1 MNEPRSVLI
10 IGAGVAGARCAETL
24 RTEGY
29 DGRVTLVGE
38 EPIGPYER
46 PALSKEFLAGER
58 STSQLL
64 LRPPDYWPHKGI
76 DLVLGRRIDVVR
88 RRAGEV
94 VVIATGARARRIR
107 LPGAG
112 AAHVL
117 RTVADAVAL
126 RRELR
131 PGRRLAVVGGGFVG
145 AEVASTARRLGV
157 DVTVLEAGP
166 TPFATRL
173 GVEVGDV
180 LARRYRQHGVD
191 LRTGATAIA
200 LGPRRV
206 ALADGSDI
214 ECDAVLLA
222 VGAAPA
228 RELVRPGFDEC
239 GDVARGPGHWTA
251 AAADG
256 IAVARRILRLAPQ
269 PKQAPFFWSD
279 QFGLRLQ
286 LVGDPSGVAAVECEG
301 SEESFTARYVDADG
315 RLIAALAANRSA
327 DIAGFRRELA
337 FAA

>member
-1 MNEPRSVLI
+1 MSEPRSVLI
-10 IGAGVAGARCAETL
+10 IGAGLAGARCAETL
-24 RTEGY
+24 RAEGY

-58 STSQLL
+58 SASQLL
-64 LRPPDYWPHKGI
+64 LRPPDYWSNSGI
-76 DLVLGRRIDVVR
+76 DLVLGRRIDFVR

-94 VVIATGARARRIR
+94 VVIATGARARRIS
-107 LPGAG
+107 LPGVG

-145 AEVASTARRLGV
+145 AEVASSARRLGV
-157 DVTVLEAGP
+157 DVTILEAGP
-166 TPFATRL
+166 TPFATAL

-180 LARRYRQHGVD
+180 LARRYRQHGVE
-191 LRTGATAIA
+191 LRAGATAVA
-200 LGPRRV
+200 LEPRRV
-206 ALADGSDI
+206 ALADGSDV

-222 VGAAPA
+222 VGAEPA
-228 RELVRPGFDEC
+228 RELVRPEFDQC
-239 GDVARGPGHWTA
+239 GDVIGGPGHWTT

-256 IAVARRILRLAPQ
+256 VAAARRILGLAPQ
-269 PKQAPFFWSD
+269 PKQPPFFWSD
-279 QFGLRLQ
+279 QFGFRLQ
-286 LVGDPSGVAAVECEG
+286 LVGDPSGAAAVECDG
-301 SEESFTARYVDADG
+301 SEESFTARYVDPDG
-315 RLIAALAANRSA
+315 RLVAALVANRPLE
-327 DIAGFRRELA
+327 IAGFRRELA

>member
-1 MNEPRSVLI
+1 MKEPRSVLI
-10 IGAGVAGARCAETL
+10 VGAGLAGARCAETL
-24 RTEGY
+24 RAEGY
-29 DGRVTLVGE
+29 GGRITLVGE

-58 STSQLL
+58 SATQLL
-64 LRPPDYWPHKGI
+64 LRPSHYWSDNGI
-76 DLVLGRRIDVVR
+76 DLVLERRMDAVR

-131 PGRRLAVVGGGFVG
+131 PGRRLVVVGGGFVG

-157 DVTVLEAGP
+157 EVTVLEAGH
-166 TPFATRL
+166 TPFASTL

-180 LARRYRQHGVD
+180 LARLYRMHGVD
-191 LRTGATAIA
+191 LWTGATAVA
-200 LGPRRV
+200 LEPRRV
-206 ALADGSDI
+206 ALAHGAHVV
-214 ECDAVLLA
+214 CDAVLVA
-222 VGAAPA
+222 VGAEPA
-228 RELVRPGFDEC
+228 RELVRPGFEAC
-239 GDVARGPGHWTA
+239 GDVVGGPGHWTT

-256 IAVARRILRLAPQ
+256 VTTARRILGLEPQ
-269 PKQAPFFWSD
+269 PIQPPFFWSD

-286 LVGDPSGVAAVECEG
+286 LVGDPRGAAAVECDG
-301 SEESFTARYVDADG
+301 SDESFTARYVDRHG
-315 RLIAALAANRSA
+315 RLVAALAANRSME
-327 DIAGFRRELA
+327 IAAFRRQLA
-337 FAA
+337 SAV

>member
-10 IGAGVAGARCAETL
+10 IGAGLAGARCAETL
-24 RTEGY
+24 RAEGY

-46 PALSKEFLAGER
+46 PALSKEFLAGDR
-58 STSQLL
+58 SECQLL
-64 LRPPDYWPHKGI
+64 LRPPDYWLRNGI
-76 DLVLGRRIDVVR
+76 DLVLGRRVDVVR

-94 VVIATGARARRIR
+94 VVIATGARARRIP
-107 LPGAG
+107 LPGVG

-166 TPFATRL
+166 APFATTL

-180 LARRYRQHGVD
+180 LARRYRRHGVD
-191 LRTGATAIA
+191 LRTGATAVA
-200 LGPRRV
+200 LEPHRV
-206 ALADGSDI
+206 ALLDGTDVA
-214 ECDAVLLA
+214 CDAVLVA
-222 VGAAPA
+222 VGAEPA
-228 RELVRPGFDEC
+228 RELAQPDFDEC
-239 GDVARGPGHWTA
+239 GDVVGGRGHWTT

-256 IAVARRILRLAPQ
+256 VAAARRILGLAPQ
-269 PKQAPFFWSD
+269 PKQPPFFWSD

-286 LVGDPSGVAAVECEG
+286 LVGDPSRAAAVECDG
-301 SEESFTARYVDADG
+301 SEDSFTARYFDPDG
-315 RLIAALAANRSA
+315 RLIAALVGNRPL